1 MAYLLPDFG
10 DVTDGA
16 GGDRA
21 RLFVER
27 MGPTLNPVGGGLDG
41 LDGLMGGVIIF
52 LMISLVFNLLR
63 AAAAVALTGG
73 GALLNT
79 LILFGWLVIDRRL
92 QNRKR
97 KASIATDAIT
107 DRPTNRRCS
116 GLAPANQKN
125 STSGSNDGRNCNEER
140 RDGHAVAA
148 RTGRVTHRIER
159 S

>member
-1 MAYLLPDFG
+1 
-10 DVTDGA
+10 VTDGA

-73 GALLNT
+73 GGAIEHVN
-79 LILFGWLVIDRRL
+79 FVWLAGDR
-92 QNRKR
+92 
-97 KASIATDAIT
+97 ST
-107 DRPTNRRCS
+107 
-116 GLAPANQKN
+116 PAE
-125 STSGSNDGRNCNEER
+125 S
-140 RDGHAVAA
+140 
-148 RTGRVTHRIER
+148 
-159 S
+159 